1 MKTDKETEKL
11 LLNDA
16 EFDKLLKMRIEK
28 EFNEELAA
36 NKEPIEVLQ
45 DIRKIPADKL
55 FSKFAVFEIINKTSK
70 TKSYINGIQAEGFL
84 GADNLNR
91 KKLLSGE
98 SSSFV
103 SGENYIKFIKCNL

>member
-16 EFDKLLKMRIEK
+16 EFDKIVKMRIER
-28 EFNEELAA
+28 EFNEELLTE
-36 NKEPIEVLQ
+36 NEPQQILQ
-45 DIRKIPADKL
+45 DIKKIPEDKL

-70 TKSYINGIQAEGFL
+70 TKSYINGIQAEGYL
-84 GADNLNR
+84 ASDNFNR
-91 KKLLSGE
+91 NKLLSGE

>member
-1 MKTDKETEKL
+1 
-11 LLNDA
+11 
-16 EFDKLLKMRIEK
+16 MRIEK

-70 TKSYINGIQAEGFL
+70 TKTM
-84 GADNLNR
+84 
-91 KKLLSGE
+91 
-98 SSSFV
+98 
-103 SGENYIKFIKCNL
+103 